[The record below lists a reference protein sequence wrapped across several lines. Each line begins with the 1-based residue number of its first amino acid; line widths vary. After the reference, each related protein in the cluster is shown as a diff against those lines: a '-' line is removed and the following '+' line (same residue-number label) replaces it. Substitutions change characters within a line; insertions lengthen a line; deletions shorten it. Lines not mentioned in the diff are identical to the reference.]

1 MNRTFKTYRPSTAGL
16 LLLLLLSG
24 GCGDDDGRDTGGLA
38 VTISGEDAASEGFL
52 FPTGSEVTF
61 ADGWELTF
69 RHVLVT
75 IGAITL
81 SENPDKSPVDQS
93 QTDGPVARADGP
105 FAVDL
110 TAPGDA
116 PGAGGEGEALTLT
129 TLPSQNL
136 RDGRPFE
143 LDRRYAFGFSILD
156 ATREARRIG
165 FEPGSAADQ
174 AYERMIEQG
183 HAVLYVGT
191 AEFKGLSCETGDDDY
206 PFDTLPRTVPFEL
219 GFATPTSYENCQ
231 NQENDGEAFDGEE
244 YQRGVA
250 LLPDRAA
257 VAQITLHL
265 EHPFFSDAQHDSAVR
280 FDPMGARSGATG
292 AATLT
297 LDDLVGVDPAGL
309 TDRNGVALPPRVCD
323 GSTLPPGR
331 VASVGVGSVPVN
343 PAGDP
348 ARELRDFRDFVAYVQ
363 STQAHLNG
371 GEGLCSVRRNY
382 PSPR

>member
-1 MNRTFKTYRPSTAGL
+1 MNRTFEKRRPATAGL
-16 LLLLLLSG
+16 LVLLLLTG
-24 GCGDDDGRDTGGLA
+24 GCGDEASPETGGLN
-38 VTISGEDAASEGFL
+38 VTISGEDAATEGFL

-75 IGAITL
+75 VGAITL

-93 QTDGPVARADGP
+93 QTDGPVARVDGP
-105 FAVDL
+105 FAIDL

-129 TLPSQNL
+129 AIPSQNL
-136 RDGRPFE
+136 RDGEPFE
-143 LDRRYAFGFSILD
+143 LDRRYAFGFSFLE
-156 ATREARRIG
+156 ATAEARRIG

-174 AYERMIEQG
+174 AYERMIERG

-191 AEFKGLSCETGDDDY
+191 AEFKGAGCETGNDDY
-206 PFDTLPRTVPFEL
+206 PFDALPRTVPFEL
-219 GFATPTSYENCQ
+219 GFATPTSYQNCQ

-250 LLPDRAA
+250 MLPDRAA

-265 EHPFFSDAQHDSAVR
+265 EHPFFSDAQHDSSVR
-280 FDPMGARSGATG
+280 FDPMAARFGVTDGAV
-292 AATLT
+292 LT
-297 LDDLVGVDPAGL
+297 VDDLVGVDPAGL
-309 TDRNGVALPPRVCD
+309 TDRDGTALPPRVCD
-323 GSTLPPGR
+323 GSPLPLGR

-348 ARELRDFRDFVAYVQ
+348 ARELRDYRDFVAYVQ

-371 GEGLCSVRRNY
+371 GEGLCSVHRNY

>member
-1 MNRTFKTYRPSTAGL
+1 MNRTFVKRRRSTASLML
-16 LLLLLLSG
+16 LLLVSW
-24 GCGDDDGRDTGGLA
+24 GCGDGESRTTGGIT
-38 VTISGEDAASEGFL
+38 VTISGEDAATEGFL

-61 ADGWELTF
+61 ADGWELSF

-75 IGAITL
+75 VGKVTL
-81 SENPDKSPVDQS
+81 SENPDKSPIDQA
-93 QTDGPVARADGP
+93 QTDAPVARADGP
-105 FAVDL
+105 FAIDL

-129 TLPSQNL
+129 TIPSQNL
-136 RDGRPFE
+136 RGGENFE
-143 LDRRYAFGFSILD
+143 LDRRYAFGFSILE
-156 ATREARRIG
+156 ATAEARRIG
-165 FEPGSAADQ
+165 FDPGSDADQ
-174 AYERMIEQG
+174 AYERMIERG
-183 HAVLYVGT
+183 HAVLYMGT
-191 AEFKGLSCETGDDDY
+191 ATFKGASCETGDDDY
-206 PFDTLPRTVPFEL
+206 PFDALPRTIPFEL

-280 FDPMGARSGATG
+280 FDPMAARFGATG
-292 AATLT
+292 GAVLT
-297 LDDLVGVDPAGL
+297 IDDLVGVDPAGL
-309 TDRNGVALPPRVCD
+309 SDHEGTPLPPRVCD
-323 GSTLPPGR
+323 GSALPPGR

-343 PAGDP
+343 PTGDP

-371 GEGLCSVRRNY
+371 GEGLCAVHRNY